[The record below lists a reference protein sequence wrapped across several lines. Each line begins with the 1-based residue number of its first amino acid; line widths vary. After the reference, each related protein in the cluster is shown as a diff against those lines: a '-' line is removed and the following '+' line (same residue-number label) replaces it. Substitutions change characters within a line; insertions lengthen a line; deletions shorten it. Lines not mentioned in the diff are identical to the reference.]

1 MTSLSRR
8 SILLATAA
16 AVPAFFLPLT
26 VSPADARTSSIE
38 LVRLYELATPIGGY
52 FYTTSETELDAAIHD
67 HGFGSTGAQAARF
80 VSRTEFA
87 GSTAL
92 HRLRAVDR
100 ASYILALPQEAAALR
115 DGGAFTDE
123 GVLGHVDADG
133 KVDQNPLPTG
143 ERLAT
148 VWRISQAGAWRAVN
162 ARLMNLYTTDV
173 TPRWNLDGVL
183 TYAWAVD
190 GA

>member
-8 SILLATAA
+8 SILLASAA
-16 AVPAFFLPLT
+16 FLLPLA
-26 VSPADARTSSIE
+26 VSPAEAGTGSIQ

-52 FYTTSETELDAAIHD
+52 FYTTSETELDAAIRD
-67 HGFGSTGAQAARF
+67 HGFGPAGVQAARF

-123 GVLGHVDADG
+123 GVLGFVDADG
-133 KVDQNPLPTG
+133 KVEQNPLPTG

-148 VWRISQAGAWRAVN
+148 VWRISRSGAWRAVN

-183 TYAWAVD
+183 TRAWAAD